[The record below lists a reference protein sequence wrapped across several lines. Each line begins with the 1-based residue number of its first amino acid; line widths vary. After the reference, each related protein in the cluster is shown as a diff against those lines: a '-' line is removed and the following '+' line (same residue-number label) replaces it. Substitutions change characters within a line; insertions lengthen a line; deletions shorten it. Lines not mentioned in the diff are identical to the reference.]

1 MCDLRA
7 LFPISTFSWG
17 LFVVVGYFLT
27 SWTCFCCLY
36 LCVSLC
42 FCQSNCGQKI
52 RIRRVLMNS
61 PEIVTIGFVWDSDQS
76 DLTEDVIRSLGP
88 VLNLSSVSNL
98 MHSFLYPTHYDV
110 LLAYSEILLNVSVY
124 LWIIIYTTVTQ
135 AVPLALLF
143 WCCWVFFLCNS
154 TYVRNKVGIYFSVN
168 RGSCVSRQLP
178 MPSWPMPLIKKP
190 LLALVSLSKSPSSHL
205 CVSVCVWIPSEAN
218 MSTKWIPL
226 RRGGVQHNFVF
237 VFMFFNLYSYIF
249 NHKYAQLEWCCLF
262 FS

>member
-1 MCDLRA
+1 MRLS
-7 LFPISTFSWG
+7 LFLPEQLWPEDQDQ
-17 LFVVVGYFLT
+17 T
-27 SWTCFCCLY
+27 SPHELPRNCHHR
-36 LCVSLC
+36 LCVGLRPVGPHWGCYPLTRACS
-42 FCQSNCGQKI
+42 QSFLGEQSHAFVSISYTLWRFIGLIWVFRDFIECVSIFVNYYLYNCYTSSASCPT
-52 RIRRVLMNS
+52 VLMLL
-61 PEIVTIGFVWDSDQS
+61 GF
-76 DLTEDVIRSLGP
+76 
-88 VLNLSSVSNL
+88 
-98 MHSFLYPTHYDV
+98 F
-110 LLAYSEILLNVSVY
+110 
-124 LWIIIYTTVTQ
+124 
-135 AVPLALLF
+135 
-143 WCCWVFFLCNS
+143 FFLCNS
-154 TYVRNKVGIYFSVN
+154 TYVGNKVGIYFSVN